1 MVEVPCPEREVV
13 VASSQTLVPSEALRG
28 KRTLSEENSLEPP
41 LKKGKSAKEG
51 GTTDEGHEWEK
62 SVEPPLCLN
71 FTGDIVGEG
80 SKFVVSATETN
91 REMIITS
98 EQSSNLFN
106 PVRRDLGLILARGLA
121 TRALEEKVERTSTV
135 DLFAQMSNRV
145 ATALDR
151 LPLALNRALRVEE
164 QMIDQ
169 TGQLHRQEAE
179 IETLKVQL
187 AMESSQH
194 TALQEEFRVYKS
206 AMSALKADNKVLREK
221 MSKADGDKEAAV
233 ASSSAAA
240 VQAYKTSLS
249 CRKERLDGIRRNW
262 TLFLVWP

>member
-1 MVEVPCPEREVV
+1 MVEVPCPEREAAVT
-13 VASSQTLVPSEALRG
+13 SSQALVPSETPKKKRG
-28 KRTLSEENSLEPP
+28 LPEDNSLEPP
-41 LKKGKSAKEG
+41 LKKGKDAKEG
-51 GTTDEGHEWEK
+51 EPDEGREWEK
-62 SVEPPLCLN
+62 SVEPPFCLN
-71 FTGDIVGEG
+71 FTGKFAGEG
-80 SKFVVSATETN
+80 SKFVVSATETE
-91 REMIITS
+91 RRMTLTF

-106 PVRRDLGLILARGLA
+106 PVKGDLGLILAGGLA

-145 ATALDR
+145 ATVLAR

-164 QMIDQ
+164 HMIDQ

-187 AMESSQH
+187 VMKSSKH

-206 AMSALKADNKVLREK
+206 AMSALKADNKALREK
-221 MSKADGDKEAAV
+221 LSKAVGDKEAAV
-233 ASSSAAA
+233 ASSSAAV
-240 VQAYKTSLS
+240 VQAYKISLP

-262 TLFLVWP
+262 ILFLVWP